1 MLDEIGDL
9 ALTSQV
15 KLLRL
20 LQEGDY
26 LALGSDKT
34 RHSDARIIASTNQD
48 LWALENKGKFR
59 RDLIYRLSTHTLTLP
74 PLRERLLDLPLLLD
88 RFVCQAA
95 AELDKPIPIFPK
107 PDRTDGNLSV
117 QRQYPG
123 TEIHGP

>member
-1 MLDEIGDL
+1 MPGAFTGADKARSGLIEQAAGGTLMLDEIGDL

-48 LWALENKGKFR
+48 LWALENKGKF
-59 RDLIYRLSTHTLTLP
+59 
-74 PLRERLLDLPLLLD
+74 
-88 RFVCQAA
+88 A
-95 AELDKPIPIFPK
+95 
-107 PDRTDGNLSV
+107 
-117 QRQYPG
+117 G
-123 TEIHGP
+123 T